1 MLCFRRPA
9 GGELVAE
16 VEATGCPV
24 CEFVHLWTCSQ
35 IHQRG
40 TMALVIGVTALKGG
54 TGKSTITI
62 NLAACL
68 HGRRHRVLI
77 VDGDAQGTCRGWAAV
92 AAAGDRDTPPVVSM
106 GAELRRD
113 LAKVAGSF
121 DVVVVDSPPRL
132 GAEQRAAM
140 LVSDLVLVPVTP
152 GPADVWA
159 LQETLALLDDA
170 RELRPEI
177 RAALILNRVTPRTSL
192 ATVTLEAI
200 SEAGVPVMQATLGNR
215 VAFGEALATG
225 QGVVAYAPTSP
236 AAAEVK
242 ALAKEVLQLLRGSN
256 KR

>member
-1 MLCFRRPA
+1 
-9 GGELVAE
+9 
-16 VEATGCPV
+16 
-24 CEFVHLWTCSQ
+24 
-35 IHQRG
+35 
-40 TMALVIGVTALKGG
+40 MALVIAVAALKGG
-54 TGKSTITI
+54 AGKSTIAI

-68 HGRRHRVLI
+68 HTNGHRVLI
-77 VDGDAQGTCRGWAAV
+77 VDGDSQGTCRGWASI

-113 LAKVAGSF
+113 LAKVSGGF

-177 RAALILNRVTPRTSL
+177 RAAIVMNRISRRTSL
-192 ATVTLEAI
+192 TSVTRGAIEESEVRVLE
-200 SEAGVPVMQATLGNR
+200 SVLGNR
-215 VAFGEALATG
+215 VAFGEAMATG
-225 QGVVAYAPTSP
+225 QGVTSYAPKSP
-236 AAAEVK
+236 AAAEVE
-242 ALAKEVLQLLRGSN
+242 ALTAEALRLLKEPSQ
-256 KR
+256 